1 MVMASNQLNKGTSAG
16 PHTFQKIL
24 LTVGSSEIAKLQT
37 KELKGGKGM
46 FNP

>member
-1 MVMASNQLNKGTSAG
+1 MVMASNQFNKRTSAG
-16 PHTFQKIL
+16 LRTFQKIL
-24 LTVGSSEIAKLQT
+24 LTVGSSEIAELQT